1 MEKFFASI
9 VPILE
14 KATFKRVLAVGLL
27 IMFGLIGYIGY
38 TQAPALG
45 KFLFSSESST
55 GNKPFV
61 HIPPE
66 SEQTIGI
73 FMRKHT
79 EVVYLTVLTFQF
91 EKNTRLPIYRA
102 FNSDELKK
110 IIYERLNGGDGAL
123 PMFIKND
130 SSNNAQ
136 VIALITGETHCDPF
150 TGGGL
155 ARVWPDLATKL
166 TMSCRVPIPPVFG
179 NNIPGYMVVHVTKKL
194 TDYEVEVLKLDLIL
208 LSKTI
213 NDINNR

>member
-1 MEKFFASI
+1 MEKFLASL

-14 KATFKRVLAVGLL
+14 KATFKRVLSVGLL

-38 TQAPALG
+38 KQAPALG
-45 KFLFSSESST
+45 ELFISSGSE
-55 GNKPFV
+55 NKQLI

-66 SEQTIGI
+66 SEQTINI
-73 FMRKHT
+73 FMRKHK
-79 EVVYLTVLTFQF
+79 EVVYLTVLTFKF

-130 SSNNAQ
+130 PSNNAQ
-136 VIALITGETHCDPF
+136 IIALITGETHCDPF

-155 ARVWPDLATKL
+155 ARAWPDLANKL

-194 TDYEVEVLKLDLIL
+194 TDYEVEVLKLDLVL
-208 LSKTI
+208 LAKTL